1 MANSKIR
8 TLSELVLFLA
18 ALGFGA
24 SVPAHHGPGQFT
36 SGQPVDLT
44 GAVTEVRFVNPHGYI
59 HFDVMAEDGTA
70 VPWRCELQAGSLL
83 RRAGWTED
91 LFPIGGEI
99 TVTGDLGVNEPTA
112 CALRSVILA
121 DGSTLERYGQRR
133 EVIDAP
139 VGARQRTVNGRLD
152 LNGTWAA
159 PQRNPLGGT
168 GGGGMAGGMAPGMGM
183 GMGTGALPGGI
194 ELTAAGR
201 AVIEGLTVQE
211 DNPRFHC
218 MATNIFFDW
227 EFDRHVNEI
236 IQTED
241 SITLKYGLM
250 DIVRTIHM
258 NMDEHT
264 NDITP
269 SRAGHSIGRWE
280 GDTLVVDTVGFSEGF
295 LRAGGGGLAKHS
307 DRMHSVERFA
317 YDAETQGLTR
327 SYTAEDPLYF
337 EGVYTGQDTVYPS
350 DVPFEPYACVELKDA
365 YIEN

>member
-1 MANSKIR
+1 MSNNMNR
-8 TLSELVLFLA
+8 TLGALALFLA

-24 SVPAHHGPGQFT
+24 SVTAHHGPGQFT
-36 SGQPVDLT
+36 SGQAVEVT
-44 GAVTEVRFVNPHGYI
+44 GFVTDVRLVNPHGYI
-59 HFDVMAEDGTA
+59 YFDVMAEDGTA

-83 RRAGWTED
+83 RRAGWTDD
-91 LFPIGGEI
+91 LFPVGGEI

-112 CALRSVILA
+112 CALRSVVLA
-121 DGSTLERYGQRR
+121 DGSVLERYGQRR

-168 GGGGMAGGMAPGMGM
+168 GGGGMGGGMAGGMAPAMGA
-183 GMGTGALPGGI
+183 GTLPGGI
-194 ELTAAGR
+194 ELTAAGL
-201 AVIEGLTVQE
+201 AAIEGLTAQE

-236 IQTED
+236 VQTED
-241 SITLKYGLM
+241 TITLKYGLM
-250 DIVRTIHM
+250 DIERTIHM
-258 NMDEHT
+258 NMDEHPD
-264 NDITP
+264 DITP
-269 SRAGHSIGRWE
+269 SRAGHSIGHWDD
-280 GDTLVVDTVGFSEGF
+280 DTLVVDTVGFSEGF

-307 DRMHSVERFA
+307 DRMHAVERFT

-327 SYTAEDPLYF
+327 TYTAEDPLYF
-337 EGVYTGQDTVYPS
+337 TGTYSGQDVVYPS

-365 YIEN
+365 FIEN